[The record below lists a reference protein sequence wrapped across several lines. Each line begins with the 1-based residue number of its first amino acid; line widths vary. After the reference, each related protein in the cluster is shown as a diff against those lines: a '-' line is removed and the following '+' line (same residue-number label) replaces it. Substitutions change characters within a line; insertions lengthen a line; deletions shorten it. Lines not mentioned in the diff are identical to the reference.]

1 MLEGSCDCGKVR
13 WTFTG
18 VPQSATA
25 CNCTLCRRYGALW
38 LYGHENEEIYLSGPT
53 RIYLRGERVLEFHF
67 CPDCG
72 CIAWWRGGKPGD
84 DGRRHIGVNARLAAP
99 ESVAALAINHFDGL
113 ESWQRLP
120 ADGRCVSDMWF

>member
-18 VPQSATA
+18 APESVTA

-38 LYGHENEEIYLSGPT
+38 LYGHENEEIYVSGTT

-72 CIAWWRGGKPGD
+72 CIAWWRGVTPGE
-84 DGRRHIGVNARLAAP
+84 DGRRRIGVNARLAAP
-99 ESVAALAINHFDGL
+99 ESVAALAIHHFDGL

-120 ADGRCVSDMWF
+120 NDGSCVSDIWF